1 MTGNSIF
8 DPSNTNNLRLPCFM
22 TLNKICKAFHE
33 LTPTEMYD
41 MLRLRSEVFVVE
53 QTCVFLDMDDKDQL
67 CYHVLFYNEE
77 KVLIATSRLVPAG
90 VSYPDMMSIGR
101 IVTSQ
106 LVRGTGVG
114 KELVEMSIEECYRL
128 FGKGPI
134 RIGAQLYARKFY
146 ERFGFEQSS
155 EVYDEDGIDHIKMVK
170 QV

>member
-1 MTGNSIF
+1 MALT
-8 DPSNTNNLRLPCFM
+8 
-22 TLNKICKAFHE
+22 KICKAFGE
-33 LTPTEMYD
+33 MTPHEMYD

-53 QTCVFLDMDDKDQL
+53 QNCVFPDMDDKDQL
-67 CYHVLFYNEE
+67 CHHILLYNEE
-77 KVLIATSRLVPAG
+77 QVLVATARLVPTG

-114 KELVEMSIEECYRL
+114 KELVEMAIQECYRL
-128 FGKGPI
+128 FGQTNI
-134 RIGAQLYARKFY
+134 RIGAQLYAKKFY

>member
-1 MTGNSIF
+1 MRETLDQLYFLNPMTF
-8 DPSNTNNLRLPCFM
+8 T
-22 TLNKICKAFHE
+22 KICKAFQE
-33 LTPTEMYD
+33 LTPNELYD

-53 QTCVFLDMDDKDQL
+53 QNCVFPDMDDKDQL
-67 CYHVLFYNEE
+67 CHHVLFYNDD
-77 KVLIATSRLVPAG
+77 KVLVATSRLVPVG

-106 LVRGTGVG
+106 LARGAGVG
-114 KELVEMSIEECYRL
+114 QELVELSIQECYRL

-134 RIGAQLYARKFY
+134 RIGAQLYAKKFY

>member
-1 MTGNSIF
+1 MALT
-8 DPSNTNNLRLPCFM
+8 
-22 TLNKICKAFHE
+22 KICKAFHE
-33 LTPTEMYD
+33 LTPDELYD

-53 QTCVFLDMDDKDQL
+53 QNCVFPDMDDKDQL
-67 CYHVLFYNEE
+67 CHHILFYNEAH
-77 KVLIATSRLVPAG
+77 VLVATARLVPAG

-114 KELVEMSIEECYRL
+114 KQLVDMAIEECYRL

-134 RIGAQLYARKFY
+134 RIGAQLYAKKFY
-146 ERFGFEQSS
+146 ESFGFEQSS
-155 EVYDEDGIDHIKMVK
+155 EVYDEDGIDHIKMIK

>member
-1 MTGNSIF
+1 MALT
-8 DPSNTNNLRLPCFM
+8 
-22 TLNKICKAFHE
+22 KIIKAFHE
-33 LTPTEMYD
+33 LTPYELYD

-53 QTCVFLDMDDKDQL
+53 QNCVFPDMDDKDQL
-67 CYHVLFYNEE
+67 CHHILFYNEG
-77 KVLIATSRLVPAG
+77 KVLVATARLVPVG

-114 KELVEMSIEECYRL
+114 KQLVEMGIEECYRL
-128 FGKGPI
+128 FGKEPI
-134 RIGAQLYARKFY
+134 RIGAQLYAKKFY
-146 ERFGFEQSS
+146 ESFGFEQSS

>member
-1 MTGNSIF
+1 
-8 DPSNTNNLRLPCFM
+8 M
-22 TLNKICKAFHE
+22 TLTRICKAFYE
-33 LTPTEMYD
+33 LTPSELYD

-53 QTCVFLDMDDKDQL
+53 QNCVFPDMDDKDQL
-67 CYHVLFYNEE
+67 CHHILFYNPDQ
-77 KVLIATSRLVPAG
+77 VLVATSRLVPTG

-106 LVRGTGVG
+106 LVRGAGVG
-114 KELVEMSIEECYRL
+114 KELVEMSIQECYRL
-128 FGKGPI
+128 FGEGPI

>member
-1 MTGNSIF
+1 MALT
-8 DPSNTNNLRLPCFM
+8 
-22 TLNKICKAFHE
+22 KISKAFGE
-33 LTPTEMYD
+33 LTPNEMYD

-53 QTCVFLDMDDKDQL
+53 QNCVFPDMDDKDQL
-67 CYHVLFYNEE
+67 CHHILFYNEE
-77 KVLIATSRLVPAG
+77 QVLVATARLVPAG

-114 KELVEMSIEECYRL
+114 KQLVEMAIQECYRL

-134 RIGAQLYARKFY
+134 RIGAQLYAKKFY
-146 ERFGFEQSS
+146 ESFGFEQSS
-155 EVYDEDGIDHIKMVK
+155 EVYDEDGIDHIKMVR